1 MNKIIIFILALTFI
15 SCTAEKKQGQLIS
28 LTQLEEII
36 AQDKEEVLIINF
48 WATWCKPCIA
58 EMPEFEKINNDYD
71 KVRVLFVSIDFPEE
85 VESRVLPFLEKKQ
98 LKSEVVILDESD
110 QNLFINTI
118 EDSWSGAI
126 PASLILQNKKKFR
139 TFHEGQLT
147 YEELESIIKP
157 IL

>member
-126 PASLILQNKKKFR
+126 PATLILQNKKKFR

>member
-1 MNKIIIFILALTFI
+1 MNKIIIFVLALTFI

-28 LTQLEEII
+28 LNQLEEII

-118 EDSWSGAI
+118 EESWSGAI
-126 PASLILQNKKKFR
+126 PATLILQNKKKFR